1 MEPIVTSSFELVTAS
16 AGAGKTHQL
25 TLRLLQRLIETE
37 GNPHR
42 LRSILALT
50 FTNNAAREMRR
61 RLLTYLKGAA
71 LGETET
77 MRRLR
82 EALGPATNVLEK
94 HASALI
100 DTLLT
105 HYDALQVTTIDR
117 FVGRWL
123 RGVVHEWGGPPSF
136 ELVPD
141 DRALFE
147 AAFEAW
153 AVEAQAAGRLKE
165 LVALLLD
172 TQAADASFLW
182 DPYGRLRER
191 TRQLYE
197 YLTHRAM
204 DPNNVEE
211 PNPRSQLSAEL
222 QQVVAE
228 IQQFL
233 DRAAAPVTKNFQK
246 LLEDARAGDLDR
258 LVRCK
263 LAQRAFRK
271 HPQRP
276 VLEKALT
283 PLRERLQRI
292 LNDYVVWLARHRPIP
307 ALRAYRQLR
316 THLQQQQQE
325 QGQVLL
331 SEATRTL
338 QAWLEDRGVAAME
351 RRLGTVPVHL
361 LIDEFQDTS
370 PVQWAILKQVADHGL
385 RRGGSLFVVGDT
397 KQAIYGFR
405 GGDWQIMA
413 ALQEQS
419 PFDGAPSMVQR
430 LTANYRSDG
439 QILRFVQHLF
449 EDRVSD
455 ALLETEAARQF
466 FARSGLAEVRQTV
479 KSGRER
485 AGYVTYKRLASM
497 DTAAEAVVHLL
508 QEVRARGYGWRDM
521 AVLAPRNAEV
531 VAVSQWLAAANIPFL
546 SHSSLDV
553 RRRPVIDGVRA
564 LLQFLDRPVDDLAFA
579 SVLLSP
585 LLQRKKQVHEFL
597 IAHRDARPL
606 YPAFREAFPE
616 CWETYFE
623 PLFARVGYLP
633 LYELVTEVYR
643 IWRLFE
649 RFPEEQAALVKW
661 LEGVR
666 HFEAQGQNALRDFLE
681 KVAEDAEEDD
691 WDLPV
696 SEGQEAVSVMTVHK
710 AKGLE
715 FPVVLV
721 FWPLMRGRTEPW
733 WIETDAGG
741 SRLLMLRKDYGRH
754 DPRLARYYEER
765 EAMARID
772 ELCRVYVALTR
783 ARHELHVRVVAS
795 ENKQKPWL
803 DRFWPE
809 EDGVWGRPTTP
820 EPSPATTIRR
830 LQPAG
835 RSPRYEAAEAALVP
849 VADRAAVHL
858 GELCHAALARL
869 KMLADNVSEQ
879 VRQAVQAALAGHP
892 EWEAG
897 SETAMRLLNELLDHP
912 EVRPFFASV
921 PGRVVHTEWEVLDAG
936 GQVRRIDRLLID
948 SDAIT
953 VIDFKTGR
961 PDPAHTDQLRAYVE
975 LVRAIWPAQPVRAA
989 LVYLQ
994 PVRVHML
1001 P

>member
-1 MEPIVTSSFELVTAS
+1 MEPIVTSLFELVSAS
-16 AGAGKTHQL
+16 AGSGKTHQL
-25 TLRLLQRLIETE
+25 TLRLLQRLIEA
-37 GNPHR
+37 GGDPHR

-71 LGETET
+71 LGENET
-77 MRRLR
+77 IQRLQ
-82 EALGPATNVLEK
+82 EALGPIADMLGAN
-94 HASALI
+94 APALI

-105 HYDALQVTTIDR
+105 HYDALQVMTIDR

-123 RGVVHEWGGPPSF
+123 RGVAHEWGCPPSF
-136 ELVPD
+136 ELVLD
-141 DRALFE
+141 GRALFE

-153 AVEAQAAGRLKE
+153 AVEAQATGRLQA

-172 TQAADASFLW
+172 TRASDASFLW
-182 DPYGRLRER
+182 DPYGRLRDR

-197 YLTHRAM
+197 YLMHRAT
-204 DPNNVEE
+204 DPDSVEE
-211 PNPRSQLSAEL
+211 PDPRSQLSAEL

-233 DRAAAPVTKNFQK
+233 ARAKAPVTNNFQK
-246 LLEDARAGDLDR
+246 LLKDAEAGDLDR
-258 LVRCK
+258 LVERK
-263 LAQRAFRK
+263 LDQQAFRK

-276 VLEKALT
+276 VLENALR

-292 LNDYVVWLARHRPIP
+292 IKDYVAWLARHRPIP

-331 SEATRTL
+331 SEATRML
-338 QAWLEDRGVAAME
+338 QAWLEAHSVSAMK
-351 RRLGTVPVHL
+351 RRMGTIPVHL

-385 RRGGSLFVVGDT
+385 REGGSLFVVGDT

-413 ALQEQS
+413 ALQERS
-419 PFDGAPSMVQR
+419 PFDGVFPVVQS
-430 LTANYRSDG
+430 LTVNYRSDG
-439 QILRFVQHLF
+439 KILQFVQHLF
-449 EDRVSD
+449 ETQVSD

-466 FARSGLAEVRQTV
+466 FVRSGLAQVGQTV
-479 KSGRER
+479 KPGREQ
-485 AGYVTYKRLASM
+485 AGYVTYQRLASM
-497 DTAAEAVVHLL
+497 DAAAEEVVHLL
-508 QEVRARGYGWRDM
+508 RGVRRRGYSWRDM
-521 AVLAPRNAEV
+521 AVLAPRNADV
-531 VAVSQWLAAANIPFL
+531 VAVSQWLAAAGIPFL

-553 RRRPVIDGVRA
+553 RRRPVIDGVRS
-564 LLQFLDRPVDDLAFA
+564 LLQFLDRPIDDLAFA

-585 LLQRKKQVHEFL
+585 LLQHKKIHAFL
-597 IAHRDARPL
+597 IAHRDTRPL
-606 YPAFREAFPE
+606 YPAFRGAFPE
-616 CWETYFE
+616 CWEAYFE

-633 LYELVTEVYR
+633 LYELISEVYR

-661 LEGVR
+661 LEVAR
-666 HFEAQGQNALRDFLE
+666 DFEAKGHNALHDFLE
-681 KVAEDAEEDD
+681 TVAEDVEEDD

-696 SEGQEAVSVMTVHK
+696 TEGQEAVSVMTVHK

-733 WIETDAGG
+733 WIEQDAGG
-741 SRLLMLRKDYGRH
+741 SRLLMLRKDYGKH
-754 DPRLARYYEER
+754 DPCLARYYEAR

-795 ENKQKPWL
+795 ENRQKPWI

-809 EDGVWGRPTTP
+809 EDGVWGHPTTP
-820 EPSPATTIRR
+820 EGSPTTTIRQLR
-830 LQPAG
+830 PAG
-835 RSPRYEAAEAALVP
+835 RSPRYEAAVAAIVP
-849 VADRAAVHL
+849 ATDRAAVRL

-869 KMLADNVSEQ
+869 KTLADNVSEQ
-879 VRQAVQAALAGHP
+879 VYQAVQAALAGYP
-892 EWEAG
+892 EWEAHRD
-897 SETAMRLLNELLDHP
+897 AAIRLLHQALTHAA
-912 EVRPFFASV
+912 VRPFFESV
-921 PGRVVHTEWEVLDAG
+921 PGRVVHTEWEVLDAS
-936 GQVRRIDRLLID
+936 GQARRIDRLLID
-948 SDAIT
+948 PDAIT
-953 VIDFKTGR
+953 VIDFKVGR
-961 PDPAHTDQLRAYVE
+961 PESAHADQLRAYVE
-975 LVRAIWPAQPVRAA
+975 LVQTIWPAQPVRAA

-994 PVRVHML
+994 PVQVHML
-1001 P
+1001 S